1 MYRQQWT
8 AGGPVGPAGVVV
20 HREFAREISVFEQE
34 LAVIPYHLKMENIV
48 MKETVHSK
56 WTA

>member
-1 MYRQQWT
+1 MARKWT
-8 AGGPVGPAGVVV
+8 AGGPVGPVGVVV
-20 HREFAREISVFEQE
+20 HRVFARETSVFEQE
-34 LAVIPYHLKMENIV
+34 LALIPYHLRMENIV